1 MTIPTIQQLYNSI
14 IADIETEL
22 NISIPLFGRSYL
34 RAKAM
39 VQAGRLWL
47 LYLVMAAIQKNIFVD
62 TCDEETLKRWG
73 RVKLNRDP
81 FPATQGRYTVLVT
94 GTTGATIPAGTTF
107 KANDNSQAPQ
117 KLFILDT
124 AFVLDGTNIITL
136 RALEAGTDS
145 KLSIGNQ
152 LTATAPIALVNSVVT
167 VQTEVIEPQAAE
179 NIEDYRQKVINAFRL
194 EPQGG
199 SPADYRLWATE
210 VQGIVKAYPYAA
222 SGQTSVV
229 DLYLESDESDGV
241 PTSQDLLN
249 VQASI
254 EQPTADRPSRKPV
267 TDKVNYLPVTPLDV
281 EITIS
286 DYVNLTVDKETLI
299 QNALDEMFSNI
310 RPFVGA
316 IDVLSD
322 RNDYFD
328 VNTVISQ
335 ILLAVPGSIFSG
347 VAITVDGTP
356 VNSFTFELGDIPKLN
371 TVLYDY

>member
-1 MTIPTIQQLYNSI
+1 
-14 IADIETEL
+14 
-22 NISIPLFGRSYL
+22 
-34 RAKAM
+34 
-39 VQAGRLWL
+39 
-47 LYLVMAAIQKNIFVD
+47 MAAIQKNIFVD
-62 TCDEETLKRWG
+62 TCDEETLRRWG

-81 FPATQGRYTVLVT
+81 FPATQGQYTVLVT

-117 KLFILDT
+117 KLFILDV

-152 LTATAPIALVNSVVT
+152 LTATAPIALVNSIVT
-167 VQTEVIEPQAAE
+167 VQTEAIEPQAAE

-199 SPADYRLWATE
+199 SPADYRLWSTE
-210 VQGIVKAYPYAA
+210 VQGIVQAYPYAA

-229 DLYLESDESDGV
+229 NLYLESDEIDGV

-254 EQPTADRPSRKPV
+254 ELPTADRPSRKPV
-267 TDKVNYLPVTPLDV
+267 TDNVNYLPVTPLDV

-286 DYVNLTVDKETLI
+286 DYVNLTVDKETFI
-299 QNALDEMFSNI
+299 QNALTEMFSNI

-316 IDVLSD
+316 IDVLAD

-335 ILLAVPGSIFSG
+335 ILLAVPGSIFSSIS
-347 VAITVDGTP
+347 ITVDGSP
-356 VNSFTFELGDIPKLN
+356 VNSFTFELGDIPNLN
-371 TVLYDY
+371 PVLYDY

>member
-1 MTIPTIQQLYNSI
+1 MTIPTIQQLYASI
-14 IADIETEL
+14 IADVETEL

-62 TCDEETLKRWG
+62 TCDEEMLRRWG

-81 FPATQGRYTVLVT
+81 FPATQGQYTVLAT

-117 KLFILDT
+117 KLFILDV

-152 LTATAPIALVNSVVT
+152 LTATAPIALVNSIVT
-167 VQTEVIEPQAAE
+167 VQTEAIEPQAAE

-210 VQGIVKAYPYAA
+210 VQGIVQAYPYAA

-229 DLYLESDESDGV
+229 NLYLESDEVDGV

-254 EQPTADRPSRKPV
+254 ELPTADRPSRKPV
-267 TDKVNYLPVTPLDV
+267 TDNVNYLPVTPLDV
-281 EITIS
+281 VITIS
-286 DYVNLTVDKETLI
+286 DYVNLTVDKETFI
-299 QNALDEMFSNI
+299 QNALTEMFSNI

-316 IDVLSD
+316 IDVLAD

-335 ILLAVPGSIFSG
+335 ILLAVPGSIFSSIS
-347 VAITVDGTP
+347 ITVDGSP
-356 VNSFTFELGDIPKLN
+356 VNSFTFELGNIPNLN
-371 TVLYDY
+371 PVLYDY